1 MKLYLVAAYFF
12 FWCQV
17 SYIFFTFLCAR
28 AMKSFSICYCS
39 PLSLSAPVCA
49 RSRTNRPNVFIVN
62 SWIVS
67 DHCHHFAYSFSR
79 SINTIVMFVDNE
91 MRVWISIWYT
101 TSSAYW
107 IFNCVTLLREAAL
120 PLHSISCLLSL
131 SLSHR
136 TLSHT
141 LEEII
146 KYFVLFST
154 IVSNTVF
161 SLSFSSNS
169 ICELLTFR

>member
-131 SLSHR
+131 SLSPSHRVHCLTHWRKLLNILFYFRQLFR
-136 TLSHT
+136 TLCFLCHSAPT
-141 LEEII
+141 A
-146 KYFVLFST
+146 FV
-154 IVSNTVF
+154 
-161 SLSFSSNS
+161 SS
-169 ICELLTFR
+169 

>member
-17 SYIFFTFLCAR
+17 SYIFLLFCVPEQWNHFLSAIALLSHSLRLCVSAR
-28 AMKSFSICYCS
+28 ARI
-39 PLSLSAPVCA
+39 V
-49 RSRTNRPNVFIVN
+49 RT
-62 SWIVS
+62 SSSSTLVS

-131 SLSHR
+131 SLSIPSR

-141 LEEII
+141 PEEII

>member
-131 SLSHR
+131 SLYPIAHCLTHRRKLLNILFYFRQLFR
-136 TLSHT
+136 TLCFLCHSAPT
-141 LEEII
+141 A
-146 KYFVLFST
+146 FV
-154 IVSNTVF
+154 
-161 SLSFSSNS
+161 SS
-169 ICELLTFR
+169 